1 MRRIFF
7 LVVMFCFSLN
17 LFSNSDS
24 LKYKLEPFTSGFIS
38 GNSYKALAVNPGMS
52 LKFKHSTFGLGPL
65 LLFKT
70 NSIIGKNVS
79 SGFNGWAGFYSFTPK
94 YDSHIYMIS
103 FCYDIAFET
112 FSERHSFKTPSPV
125 DPYYISKDFY
135 EKVNYVEN
143 YLGCKLDYFI
153 TPKLRVYQSVG
164 VGIAYSKYSKEGSL
178 YYEHRKSYD
187 PAAIIKIGVSYT
199 L

>member
-1 MRRIFF
+1 MRRMFF
-7 LVVMFCFSLN
+7 LLVMFFSLN
-17 LFSNSDS
+17 AFSHSDS
-24 LKYKLEPFTSGFIS
+24 LKYKLQPFTSVFIS

-52 LKFKHSTFGLGPL
+52 VKFKHSSFGFGPL

-79 SGFNGWAGFYSFTPK
+79 AGFNGWTGFYSYTPK
-94 YDSHIYMIS
+94 YDSHIYMIF

-112 FSERHSFKTPSPV
+112 FSQRHSFETPTPK
-125 DPYYISKDFY
+125 DPFYISKDFY

-153 TPKLRVYQSVG
+153 TTKLQVYQSVG
-164 VGIAYSKYSKEGSL
+164 VGIAYSKYSKEGAR